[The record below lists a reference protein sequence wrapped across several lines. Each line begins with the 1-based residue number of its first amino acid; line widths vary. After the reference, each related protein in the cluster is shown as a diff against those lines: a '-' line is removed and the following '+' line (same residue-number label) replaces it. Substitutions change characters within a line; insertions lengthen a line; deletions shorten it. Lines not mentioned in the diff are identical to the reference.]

1 MTNKVRNNVKSWESL
16 LKLDL
21 FRAIALIMF
30 HVSRIDLKGSEVLK
44 VAEEP
49 HNVNISNVCSHL
61 DILVW

>member
-21 FRAIALIMF
+21 FRATALIIF

-44 VAEEP
+44 VAEKP
-49 HNVNISNVCSHL
+49 HNVTFQMSIVS
-61 DILVW
+61 

>member
-1 MTNKVRNNVKSWESL
+1 MEIEHVTNKVRNNVKSWESL

-21 FRAIALIMF
+21 FSAIALIMF

-49 HNVNISNVCSHL
+49 HNVTFQMSV
-61 DILVW
+61 VT